1 MKRID
6 LHVHS
11 TESDGTFTPA
21 EIAFY
26 AKARGLDAIAL
37 TDHDTI
43 KGVKRC
49 IEAGKKVDLTVI
61 PGVEFAVQHNNIEI
75 HVLGYNFDID
85 HPELNATLRKF
96 LTNRTHRNEKMI
108 AQLQGIGLDITMADV
123 EATCQDP
130 EGVITR
136 AHFANALLN
145 KGYVSTVSDAFHK
158 YLSSGRPG
166 YVSRAKVSPSEC
178 IRLIHA
184 AGGVAVLAHPMLYGL
199 SFEDTVQLIK
209 ELKAIGLDGVEVI
222 YPEHSKENIIDLFN
236 VCLQN
241 NLVPTGGSDFHGVN
255 KPHLDI
261 GVGYGNTKVPV
272 EILVAIYAKQAIIH
286 G

>member
-11 TESDGTFTPA
+11 TESDGTFTPT

-26 AKARGLDAIAL
+26 AKAKGLDAIAL

-43 KGVKRC
+43 KGVRRC
-49 IEAGKKVDLTVI
+49 MEAGKKVGLAVI
-61 PGVEFAVQHNNIEI
+61 PGIEFAVQHNNIEI

-85 HPELNATLRKF
+85 HPELNATLRTF
-96 LTNRTHRNEKMI
+96 LTNRTHRNEKML
-108 AQLQGIGLDITMADV
+108 AQLQSIGLNITMADV

-145 KGYVSTVSDAFHK
+145 KGYVSSVTDAFHK

-166 YVSRAKVSPSEC
+166 YVSRSKVSPSEC
-178 IRLIHA
+178 IRLIHD
-184 AGGVAVLAHPMLYGL
+184 AGGIAVLAHPMIYGL
-199 SFEDTVQLIK
+199 SFADTVQLIF
-209 ELKAIGLDGVEVI
+209 ELKSLGLDGVEVI
-222 YPEHSKENIIDLFN
+222 YPKHTEETILDLFN
-236 VCLQN
+236 ICLQN
-241 NLVPTGGSDFHGVN
+241 KLVPTGGSDFHGVN
-255 KPHLDI
+255 KPNLDI
-261 GVGYGNTKVPV
+261 GVGYGDTKVPI
-272 EILVAIYAKQAIIH
+272 EILAAIYAKQNIIH
-286 G
+286 S